1 MGKTLRHYARQY
13 RDDLVDDL
21 VAQLE
26 AVGERAAN
34 QLARHLELVM
44 RRTLRFASQFGTI
57 GFRDVEIDIEKRIRA
72 DRKGLQIELN
82 VLMVDAKGIPHP
94 VWHVIAF
101 GRAPFRQRR
110 TSPLIRARNDLRT
123 IPGDLEV
130 NRFPGYSGD
139 TFIIPA
145 GTIVKGIPP
154 RQWYELA
161 PKEFEKRIAGLPTI
175 ETLNLKIVS
184 YQIRKPRISFD

>member
-1 MGKTLRHYARQY
+1 MSKTLRHHARQY
-13 RDDLVDDL
+13 RNELVDDL

-26 AVGERAAN
+26 IIGERAAT

-44 RRTLRFASQFGTI
+44 RRTLRFASQFGTV
-57 GFRDVEIDIEKRIRA
+57 GFRDVEIDIEHRVKA

-82 VLMVDAKGIPHP
+82 VLMIDAKGNAHP
-94 VWHVIAF
+94 VWHIIAF

-110 TSPLIRARNDLRT
+110 TSPPIRKRNDLRT

-130 NRFPGYSGD
+130 TRFPGYSGE

-154 RQWYELA
+154 RRWYDLA

-184 YQIRKPRISFD
+184 HQIRKPRISFE